1 MEDDW
6 WKEGTEGSWLRV
18 RVVPGARST
27 QITGLVEGR
36 LRIRL
41 AARPIDGQANE
52 ELCRFLARV
61 CGVRRAAIDIAR
73 GETSR
78 SKDLFVAGLT
88 ERPFIDHVE
97 ID

>member
-6 WKEGTEGSWLRV
+6 WKQGTDGSWLHV
-18 RVVPGARST
+18 RVAPGARST

-41 AARPIDGQANE
+41 AARPVDGQANE
-52 ELCRFLARV
+52 ELCRFLANL
-61 CGVRRAAIDIAR
+61 CGVRRAAIVIAR

-78 SKDLFVAGLT
+78 SKDVFITGMT
-88 ERPFIDHVE
+88 QRPPLDPSQID
-97 ID
+97 